1 MNAAKEE
8 QQHQKA
14 EISFML
20 MKIQQHQK
28 FQV

>member
-20 MKIQQHQK
+20 MKI
-28 FQV
+28 